1 MSCLQDVL
9 RRWYSANPAILAN
22 VRALVANAATLEDA
36 LVAGDVEAVGRCV
49 GAYWEQKKRMCDAE
63 PEAVSRM
70 LAKLRPLVHGA
81 TLTGA
86 GGGGFLLLV
95 TKEPD
100 AREAVRA
107 ALADEQV
114 VLHDVSVDEEGLRT
128 RFEAATTHPQE

>member
-1 MSCLQDVL
+1 MCEAMIL
-9 RRWYSANPAILAN
+9 RS
-22 VRALVANAATLEDA
+22 
-36 LVAGDVEAVGRCV
+36 
-49 GAYWEQKKRMCDAE
+49 Q
-63 PEAVSRM
+63 VSRM
-70 LAKLRPLVHGA
+70 LAKVRPLVHGA

-114 VLHDVSVDEEGLRT
+114 VLHDVCIDQQGLRT
-128 RFEAATTHPQE
+128 RFEAAGQPVSGVTQ

>member
-1 MSCLQDVL
+1 MDDCAG
-9 RRWYSANPAILAN
+9 WYWTTSRCPASGGWN
-22 VRALVANAATLEDA
+22 YDDDDFT
-36 LVAGDVEAVGRCV
+36 AGDMCCTCGG
-49 GAYWEQKKRMCDAE
+49 GAIAS
-63 PEAVSRM
+63 AAGGTVVTS
-70 LAKLRPLVHGA
+70 G

-128 RFEAATTHPQE
+128 RFEAGPPPRTHPQE

>member
-1 MSCLQDVL
+1 
-9 RRWYSANPAILAN
+9 
-22 VRALVANAATLEDA
+22 
-36 LVAGDVEAVGRCV
+36 
-49 GAYWEQKKRMCDAE
+49 MCDAE

-128 RFEAATTHPQE
+128 RFEAGPPPRTHPQE

>member
-1 MSCLQDVL
+1 M
-9 RRWYSANPAILAN
+9 RANPN
-22 VRALVANAATLEDA
+22 TNTNPNPNPN
-36 LVAGDVEAVGRCV
+36 
-49 GAYWEQKKRMCDAE
+49 Q
-63 PEAVSRM
+63 VSRM

-128 RFEAATTHPQE
+128 RFEAATTTHPQE